1 MAMKKIF
8 KALDDELPKEEKK
21 SQHLISMIRT
31 MPDATPPKGFEKRVM
46 SALPPPKRIPRWLR
60 LYRLALTPQTVSV
73 TPLKLATAV
82 IGCVLAF
89 FIATFVIDLGGGPR
103 HALNSDA
110 LRVSEENFVL
120 GRLHLATNDPEKA
133 LPYFGKA
140 VASSP
145 DVPDF
150 HFWLGVA
157 YWALN
162 NSTEERNHYMQ
173 AIALDQDYIPAHL
186 YLGHNFLDTGEWEQA
201 LAEYD
206 TVLALDPGL
215 LNALY
220 NRGLA
225 LKNLGRSVEETIAWK
240 EYLKVNQS
248 GKWALRAAGHLN
260 ELGDFSYSI
269 HQIGAL
275 KTVMK
280 SPSFDSSDALVP
292 DSFPSLDRLGYLL
305 ENNTNLHLHVVV
317 YFKDNQKRAYTRAQ
331 AIKKYLARHCPGA
344 NHGRVKISWFAC
356 AEKIVVNNETHL
368 LDESVRFI
376 GLTAHKEKEVI

>member
-8 KALDDELPKEEKK
+8 KALDDELSREEKK
-21 SQHLISMIRT
+21 SQHLINMIRT
-31 MPDATPPKGFEKRVM
+31 IPDAAPPKGFEKRVM
-46 SALPPPKRIPRWLR
+46 DALPPPKRTPRWLR
-60 LYRLALTPQTVSV
+60 FYRLTLTPQTVRI

-82 IGCVLAF
+82 IGCCLAF
-89 FIATFVIDLGGGPR
+89 IIATSVIDIGGGPR

-110 LRVSEENFVL
+110 MRVAEENFVM
-120 GRLHLATNDPEKA
+120 GRLHLATDQADQA
-133 LPYFGKA
+133 LPYFEKA
-140 VASSP
+140 VVSSP
-145 DVPDF
+145 DVPDY

-157 YWALN
+157 YWALK
-162 NSTEERNHYMQ
+162 NSTEERNQYMQ

-206 TVLALDPGL
+206 TVLTLDPGL

-260 ELGDFSYSI
+260 ELGDFSYGI

-275 KTVMK
+275 KTVIK
-280 SPSFDSSDALVP
+280 SPSFDPSDALLP
-292 DSFPSLDRLGYLL
+292 DSFPSLDRLGHLL
-305 ENNTNLHLHVVV
+305 ENNKKLHLHVVV
-317 YFKDNQKRAYTRAQ
+317 YFNNNSKRAYARAH
-331 AIKKYLARHCPGA
+331 AIKEYIARHCPGA
-344 NHGRVKISWFAC
+344 NHGRVKISWFAS
-356 AEKIVVNNETHL
+356 AEKIVVNDETYL

-376 GLTAHKEKEVI
+376 GLTANKEKEVI